1 LAIEQSLSSPIL
13 NISAFMKFA
22 LKLVGFTACMAWS
35 ATASA
40 QDDAF
45 PDYSTMPAPGTSAP
59 ASRPATT
66 TTTSTPR
73 PATPN
78 TGGGGNKVPSNVK
91 IEALRTNGGAP
102 KPDADAPLDGIVQK
116 STILEKQTLPYEGI
130 READIMWEKRVW
142 RVLDVRE
149 KMNLPFSY
157 PEEPFITIV
166 MDGVKDSTLRAYSI
180 EDDKFHHRLSAREV
194 MTLGSSIDTIPYFD
208 PNTFEQ
214 KYRVVENKMDAES
227 VKRFRM
233 KEVWFFDKEASVF
246 KVRILG
252 IAPLKDQTDEAGN
265 FLYEQPLFWIYYPD
279 CREYFGKHRVFA
291 DNNDANPTSWE
302 DLFEQRRF
310 SSYIF
315 KESNVYDRR
324 LQQYLS
330 GIDILLEGEKIKQ
343 DIFNYEH
350 DLWSY

>member
-1 LAIEQSLSSPIL
+1 
-13 NISAFMKFA
+13 MKFA
-22 LKLVGFTACMAWS
+22 LKLVGFSVLVAWS
-35 ATASA
+35 ATAAA
-40 QDDAF
+40 QGDDF
-45 PDYSTMPAPGTSAP
+45 PDYSKMPPPNTTSTPGA
-59 ASRPATT
+59 APATT
-66 TTTSTPR
+66 TRQATTTAPTP
-73 PATPN
+73 TT
-78 TGGGGNKVPSNVK
+78 TGGGGAAKMPAGAK
-91 IEALRTNGGAP
+91 IEGLKKATVD

-116 STILEKQTLPYEGI
+116 NTIFEKQILPYETI
-130 READIMWEKRVW
+130 READVMWEKRVW

-157 PEEPFITIV
+157 PEEPFIGIL
-166 MDGVKDSTLRAYSI
+166 MKGVQDTVLKAYSI
-180 EDDKFHHRLSAREV
+180 EDDKFHHKLSAKEV
-194 MTLGSSIDTIPYFD
+194 MALGSSIDTIPYFD
-208 PNTFEQ
+208 PITYEQ
-214 KYRVVENKMDAES
+214 KFRIVKNQMDPES
-227 VKRFRM
+227 VKRFRL
-233 KEVWFFDKEASVF
+233 KEVWFFDKESSVL

-252 IAPLKDQTDEAGN
+252 IAPLKDQTDEMGN

-279 CREYFGKHRVFA
+279 CREYFAKHRVFMEG
-291 DNNDANPTSWE
+291 NDANPISWE

>member
-1 LAIEQSLSSPIL
+1 
-13 NISAFMKFA
+13 MKLA
-22 LKLVGFTACMAWS
+22 LKLIGFTALVVWS
-35 ATASA
+35 ATIAA
-40 QDDAF
+40 QTPEAPDEF
-45 PDYSTMPAPGTSAP
+45 PDYSKMPAPGTPAP
-59 ASRPATT
+59 AGGTRPTTNVPAPPPPPTNRPAG
-66 TTTSTPR
+66 SSSKA
-73 PATPN
+73 PA
-78 TGGGGNKVPSNVK
+78 GAK
-91 IEALRTNGGAP
+91 IEELRTNTLS

-116 STILEKQTLPYEGI
+116 STIIEKQILPYETV
-130 READIMWEKRVW
+130 READIMWEKRIW

-157 PEEPFITIV
+157 PEEPFIGIL
-166 MDGVKDSTLRAYSI
+166 MKGVQDTVLKAYSI
-180 EDDKFHHRLSAREV
+180 EDDKFHHKLSAKEV
-194 MTLGSSIDTIPYFD
+194 MSLGSSIDTIPYFD
-208 PNTFEQ
+208 PVTYEQ
-214 KYRVVENKMDAES
+214 KFRIVRNQMDPDA
-227 VKRFRM
+227 VKRFRI
-233 KEVWFFDKEASVF
+233 KEVWFFDKESSVL

-252 IAPLKDQTDEAGN
+252 IAPLKDQTDEMGN
-265 FLYEQPLFWIYYPD
+265 FLYEQPLFWVYYPD
-279 CREYFGKHRVFA
+279 CREYLAKHRVFLEG
-291 DNNDANPTSWE
+291 NDANPMSWE

>member
-1 LAIEQSLSSPIL
+1 
-13 NISAFMKFA
+13 MKFA
-22 LKLVGFTACMAWS
+22 LKLVGFSVLVAWS
-35 ATASA
+35 VTAAA
-40 QDDAF
+40 QADDAF
-45 PDYSTMPAPGTSAP
+45 PDYSTMPPPGTSSTPAAP
-59 ASRPATT
+59 ASSTRPTT
-66 TTTSTPR
+66 TTTPS
-73 PATPN
+73 
-78 TGGGGNKVPSNVK
+78 GGGGGAAKLPAGTK
-91 IEALRTNGGAP
+91 IEGLKKATVD

-116 STILEKQTLPYEGI
+116 NTIIEKQILPYETI
-130 READIMWEKRVW
+130 READVMWEKRVW

-149 KMNLPFSY
+149 KMNLAFSY
-157 PEEPFITIV
+157 PEEPFISIV
-166 MDGVKDSTLRAYSI
+166 MNGVKDSVLRAYSI
-180 EDDKFHHRLSAREV
+180 EDDKFHHKLSAKEV
-194 MTLGSSIDTIPYFD
+194 MSLGSSIDTIPYFD
-208 PNTFEQ
+208 PITFEQ
-214 KYRVVENKMDAES
+214 KFRIVENKMDPES

-233 KEVWFFDKEASVF
+233 KEVWFFDKESSVL

-252 IAPLKDQTDEAGN
+252 IAPLKDQTDEMGN

-279 CREYFGKHRVFA
+279 CREYFAKHRVFA
-291 DNNDANPTSWE
+291 DNNDASPISWE

>member
-1 LAIEQSLSSPIL
+1 
-13 NISAFMKFA
+13 MKFA
-22 LKLVGFTACMAWS
+22 LKLVGFTALVTWS
-35 ATASA
+35 ATIAA
-40 QDDAF
+40 QTPESPDDAF
-45 PDYSTMPAPGTSAP
+45 PDYSTMPTPGTSTP
-59 ASRPATT
+59 ASGGTRPSTT
-66 TTTSTPR
+66 TTPSTPK
-73 PATPN
+73 PA
-78 TGGGGNKVPSNVK
+78 GGGGSKAPAGIKVEELRENKMSKADP
-91 IEALRTNGGAP
+91 
-102 KPDADAPLDGIVQK
+102 DAPLDGIVQK
-116 STILEKQTLPYEGI
+116 STIIEKQILPYEGI
-130 READIMWEKRVW
+130 READIMWEKRIW

-157 PEEPFITIV
+157 PEEPFIGIL
-166 MDGVKDSTLRAYSI
+166 MKGVQDTVLKAYSI
-180 EDDKFHHRLSAREV
+180 EDDKFHHKLSPREV
-194 MTLGSSIDTIPYFD
+194 MALGSSIDTIPYFD
-208 PNTFEQ
+208 PVTYEQ
-214 KYRVVENKMDAES
+214 KFRVVKNQMDPES

-233 KEVWFFDKEASVF
+233 KEIWFFDKESSVL

-265 FLYEQPLFWIYYPD
+265 FLYEQPLFWVYYPD
-279 CREYFGKHRVFA
+279 CREYLARHRVFTEG
-291 DNNDANPTSWE
+291 NDANPTSWE
-302 DLFEQRRF
+302 DLFEQRHF

>member
-1 LAIEQSLSSPIL
+1 
-13 NISAFMKFA
+13 MKFA
-22 LKLVGFTACMAWS
+22 LKLVGFSVLVAWS
-35 ATASA
+35 VTATA
-40 QDDAF
+40 QGDDAF
-45 PDYSTMPAPGTSAP
+45 PDYSTMPAPGSPASTPARPASTSTATPTARPATSAP
-59 ASRPATT
+59 SGVNSKLPPGT
-66 TTTSTPR
+66 
-73 PATPN
+73 
-78 TGGGGNKVPSNVK
+78 K
-91 IEALRTNGGAP
+91 IEGLRAATVD
-102 KPDADAPLDGIVQK
+102 KPDADAPLDGIVGK
-116 STILEKQTLPYEGI
+116 NTIVEKQVLPYESI
-130 READIMWEKRVW
+130 READVMWEKRVW

-149 KMNLPFSY
+149 KMNLAFSY
-157 PEEPFITIV
+157 PEEPFISIV
-166 MDGVKDSTLRAYSI
+166 MNGVKDSTLKAYSI
-180 EDDKFHHRLSAREV
+180 EDDKFHHKLSAKEV

-208 PNTFEQ
+208 PITYEQ
-214 KYRVVENKMDAES
+214 KFRIVENKMDADA

-233 KEVWFFDKEASVF
+233 KEVWFFDKESSVL

-252 IAPLKDQTDEAGN
+252 IAPLKDQTDEMGN

-279 CREYFGKHRVFA
+279 CREYFAKHRVFA
-291 DNNDANPTSWE
+291 DNNDASPISWE

>member
-1 LAIEQSLSSPIL
+1 
-13 NISAFMKFA
+13 MKFA
-22 LKLVGFTACMAWS
+22 LKLVGFSVLVAWS
-35 ATASA
+35 ATAAA
-40 QDDAF
+40 QGDDF
-45 PDYSTMPAPGTSAP
+45 PDYSKMPPPNTTSTPGA
-59 ASRPATT
+59 APATT
-66 TTTSTPR
+66 TRQATTPAPTP
-73 PATPN
+73 TT
-78 TGGGGNKVPSNVK
+78 TGGGGAAKMPAGAK
-91 IEALRTNGGAP
+91 IEGLKKATVD

-116 STILEKQTLPYEGI
+116 NTIFEKQILPYETI
-130 READIMWEKRVW
+130 READVMWEKRVW

-157 PEEPFITIV
+157 PEEPFISIV
-166 MDGVKDSTLRAYSI
+166 MNGVKDSTLRAYSI
-180 EDDKFHHRLSAREV
+180 EDDKFHHKLSAREV
-194 MTLGSSIDTIPYFD
+194 MALGSSIDTIPYFD
-208 PNTFEQ
+208 PITYEQ
-214 KYRVVENKMDAES
+214 KFRIVENKMDPES
-227 VKRFRM
+227 VKRFRL
-233 KEVWFFDKEASVF
+233 KEVWFFDKESSVL

-252 IAPLKDQTDEAGN
+252 IAPLKDQTDEMGN

-279 CREYFGKHRVFA
+279 CRAHFAKHRVFA
-291 DNNDANPTSWE
+291 DNNDASPISWE